1 MKNKFYVSRREI
13 DVPVQV
19 LIASFIA
26 DTFTIDEVDHTVVSR
41 IGVYDF

>member
-26 DTFTIDEVDHTVVSR
+26 DTFTIDEVGHTVVSR
-41 IGVYDF
+41 IGVHDF